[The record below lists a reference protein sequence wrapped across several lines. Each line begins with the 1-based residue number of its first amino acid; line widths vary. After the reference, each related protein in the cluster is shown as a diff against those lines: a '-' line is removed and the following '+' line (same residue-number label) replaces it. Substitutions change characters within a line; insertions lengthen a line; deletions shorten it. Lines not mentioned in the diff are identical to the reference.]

1 MIGRLYKNIR
11 GIAQPAIFFIPF
23 TFYFVLFAVA
33 LVLANYWIGTEVL
46 TPTVPLPIFLNC
58 C

>member
-1 MIGRLYKNIR
+1 MIGRLYKNIV
-11 GIAQPAIFFIPF
+11 ALLNQPFSLIPF